1 MTLLARSLPVVQG
14 LERLTGVQ
22 KVMGSIFVRDS
33 DFCLSHAS
41 IKLNIPSFLF
51 LSELKIYH
59 LSFFNNV
66 ILPGH
71 T

>member
-1 MTLLARSLPVVQG
+1 
-14 LERLTGVQ
+14 
-22 KVMGSIFVRDS
+22 
-33 DFCLSHAS
+33 LSHAS